1 MLIYAQNSH
10 SFLHL
15 LVITCITIQ
24 SISVLYDTNN
34 KLLLFVSHCP
44 PQIFIQSIRT
54 EQDNYHSQIMNI
66 SVCTLFNCRTCW

>member
-24 SISVLYDTNN
+24 SMSVLYDTNN
-34 KLLLFVSHCP
+34 KLLLLVSHCS

-66 SVCTLFNCRTCW
+66 SVCTLVNCRTCS